1 MKAATRK
8 FHADPR
14 TVCQIGRP
22 LVTARALI
30 AVALQRA
37 PYLRL
42 RPSNLDLNMKN
53 IRTIAVIGG
62 IVLIGL
68 WLMSFYNGT
77 IGLNEDVKKQWSNVE
92 NAYQLRADKTK
103 NLVEIVKGAADFGKE
118 TLTQVVEARAKAT
131 STTINAGDLSPE
143 KIQQFQQAQDQFS
156 SALSR
161 LLVTV
166 ERYPELKAVKG
177 FQDFQTQY
185 EGMEN
190 RIGVERRKFNDVAR
204 EYNNR
209 IKRFPGNLI
218 AGMFG
223 FTEKGYFEAQEG
235 TENAP
240 DISFK

>member
-1 MKAATRK
+1 M
-8 FHADPR
+8 
-14 TVCQIGRP
+14 
-22 LVTARALI
+22 
-30 AVALQRA
+30 
-37 PYLRL
+37 
-42 RPSNLDLNMKN
+42 
-53 IRTIAVIGG
+53 
-62 IVLIGL
+62 
-68 WLMSFYNGT
+68 
-77 IGLNEDVKKQWSNVE
+77 
-92 NAYQLRADKTK
+92 
-103 NLVEIVKGAADFGKE
+103 
-118 TLTQVVEARAKAT
+118 
-131 STTINAGDLSPE
+131 
-143 KIQQFQQAQDQFS
+143 
-156 SALSR
+156 
-161 LLVTV
+161 